1 MDNNKTNH
9 IINNE
14 KNHVTQCHGVTKDPD
29 ENDYLLVFR
38 HAKNGDLHKN
48 NISNA
53 NSGNFGNIR
62 LTPDV
67 NWLTQFS
74 WLEFRNINDQI
85 LMFCAV
91 CSRIGKD
98 NNIFIKGTNQYRKD
112 YLVRHNNQP
121 KHISNLDLIKN
132 QRKIPTLFSK
142 IQTKKIQNN
151 NNNNNPPTTPTAFN
165 SSISNSPPPLS
176 NSSPPPLSDSSP
188 PPLLSDSSPPPLSDS
203 SLTFDSPCN
212 PSPANSLVLFTSPS
226 PFISPNSLI
235 SSSSFNPIYKVF
247 YDEKTITIKL
257 SIPGNQELKLYVY
270 SNFTTKI
277 MVLGNFVDLEFENKN
292 FRLNI
297 DLESYVDS
305 EEPAEVKFNNGVA
318 IITLKKSDK
327 NQMKEIIILQN
338 K

>member
-1 MDNNKTNH
+1 MSGQHDISDFSDFNGNGNGNHNGGGNSNHNGNGNFNN
-9 IINNE
+9 NN
-14 KNHVTQCHGVTKDPD
+14 
-29 ENDYLLVFR
+29 
-38 HAKNGDLHKN
+38 N
-48 NISNA
+48 N
-53 NSGNFGNIR
+53 GNFGNIR

-188 PPLLSDSSPPPLSDS
+188 PPLSDSSPPPLLSDSSPPPISDS
-203 SLTFDSPCN
+203 SPTFDSPCN